1 MKILMATMA
10 LDIGG
15 AETHIVELSK
25 ELARQGHEVLVA
37 SNGGVYVPELAEA
50 GIRHFEVPMHRRDVG
65 CILRSRKLM
74 REIIRR
80 EKPEV
85 VHAHARIPAFVCGS
99 LQRRLKFPFVTTT
112 HWVFE
117 SGGMLRYLTNWGQ
130 RTIAVSEDIKE
141 YLMREYQMPAGQISV
156 TINGIDTEKFS
167 PAVDA
172 AAVRSAWGLGDSPV
186 ISYVSRMDEDR
197 ALVAKQLVA
206 LAPQLAAE
214 IPDLRLLIAG
224 GGNVFDEVKRSAEQA
239 NEQLGYPC
247 VVMTGP
253 CTNINEIVAAGSLFV
268 GVSRAALE
276 AMAAGKP
283 VIVAG
288 NEGYQGLLTPEG
300 LSEAMA
306 GNFCCRGMGDSRPER
321 LLVDILAAWAL
332 SEEEKAGL
340 GQYGRQVIFDNYS
353 VRRMA
358 EDAVAAY
365 QKAGRRRYQV
375 LLSGYYGFSNAGD
388 DAILQSIHE
397 GILSTSD
404 QVDITVLSDNPAS
417 TTTQYGLAALPRF
430 RFWTVLCALRRCD
443 ALVSGGGSLL
453 QDRTS
458 TRSILYYLWVMKGA
472 QLLGKPVMLYANGIG
487 PVQKSA
493 NRRRV
498 RQVVDRATLVTLRD
512 ANSAR
517 ELETMGVR
525 RPALHVTADP
535 VFNLTA
541 ASRERAQELLR
552 SCGIS
557 TDKPFAVVSVRPW
570 LGTEA
575 LFEDLAA
582 LCDYLN
588 QRYELQI
595 LFLPMQPAAD
605 VPASLQVGQ
614 HMLAPFCVLGDGA
627 EQGQTATESKLTPN
641 ELMAVLGEAQLCLAM
656 RLHTL
661 IFAAHMAT
669 PVLGL
674 VYDPKVASYLEE
686 LDMPSA
692 GDVSDFSLPQ
702 AKRFTDGLMDEY
714 EAVRQRLQ
722 ETSAALGKA
731 ALANDRL
738 LLEMLES
745 IGKKGP
751 NT

>member
-25 ELARQGHEVLVA
+25 ELVRQGHEVLVA
-37 SNGGVYVPELAEA
+37 SNGGVYVSELTEA
-50 GIRHFEVPMHRRDVG
+50 GIRHFEVPMHQRRVG
-65 CILRSRKLM
+65 GVLCARRLM
-74 REIIRR
+74 AGIIRR
-80 EKPEV
+80 EKPDV

-99 LQRRLKFPFVTTT
+99 LQRRLRFPFVTTA

-117 SGGMLRYLTNWGQ
+117 SGGVLRYLTNWGQ
-130 RTIAVSEDIKE
+130 RTIAVSEDIKA
-141 YLMREYQMPAGQISV
+141 YLMREYQVPEGHISV
-156 TINGIDTEKFS
+156 TINGIDTDKFS
-167 PAVDA
+167 PT
-172 AAVRSAWGLGDSPV
+172 VRADGVREQWGLGESPV
-186 ISYVSRMDEDR
+186 IASVSRMDEDR

-214 IPDLRLLIAG
+214 IPKLRLLIAG
-224 GGNVFDEVKRSAEQA
+224 GGNAFDEVYAAAEQA
-239 NEQLGYPC
+239 NERIGYPC
-247 VVMTGP
+247 VVMTGSV
-253 CTNINEIVAAGSLFV
+253 TSINEIVAASSLFV
-268 GVSRAALE
+268 GVSRAVLE

-300 LSEAMA
+300 LDEAMA
-306 GNFCCRGMGDSRPER
+306 GNFCCRGMELSQPER
-321 LLVDILAAWAL
+321 LLTDILAAWAL
-332 SEEEKAGL
+332 PETEKERL
-340 GQYGRQVIFDNYS
+340 GQFGRQAIFDHYS

-358 EDAVAAY
+358 EDAAAAY
-365 QKAGRRRYQV
+365 QSVRKQRYRV

-404 QVDITVLSDNPAS
+404 AVDITVLSDNPAS
-417 TTTQYGLAALPRF
+417 TTTQYGLEALPRF
-430 RFWTVLCALRRCD
+430 RFWTVLRALRRCD

-458 TRSILYYLWVMKGA
+458 TRSILYYLSVMRGA

-487 PVQKSA
+487 PVQKPA

-498 RQVVDRATLVTLRD
+498 KKVVDRATLVTLRD

-517 ELETMGVR
+517 ELEAMGVR

-535 VFNLTA
+535 VFNLMA
-541 ASRERAQELLR
+541 ASRARAWELLR
-552 SCGIS
+552 SCGIAA
-557 TDKPFAVVSVRPW
+557 DRPFAVVSVRPW
-570 LGTEA
+570 PGTA
-575 LFEDLAA
+575 AFSEDLAA
-582 LCDYLN
+582 LCDYLSE
-588 QRYELQI
+588 RYGMQI

-605 VPASLQVGQ
+605 VPASLQVGR
-614 HMLAPFCVLGDGA
+614 HMRTAFCVLGDGA
-627 EQGQTATESKLTPN
+627 GQTAAESKLSPSD
-641 ELMAVLGEAQLCLAM
+641 LMAVLGEAKLCLAM

-669 PVLGL
+669 PLLGL

-702 AKRFTDGLMDEY
+702 AQLLADKLMDEY

-731 ALANDRL
+731 ALDNDRL
-738 LLEMLES
+738 LLEMLEG
-745 IGKKGP
+745 IR
-751 NT
+751 